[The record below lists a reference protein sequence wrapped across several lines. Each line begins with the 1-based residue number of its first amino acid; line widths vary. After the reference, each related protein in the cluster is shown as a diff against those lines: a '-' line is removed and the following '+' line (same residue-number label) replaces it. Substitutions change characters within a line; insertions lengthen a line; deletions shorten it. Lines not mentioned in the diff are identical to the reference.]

1 MRTLTKSRASVD
13 QDTIMLINEQEVLT
27 KTGIHGQIAS
37 VGKGFGTGR
46 HTNKRGV
53 PSPPKNFT
61 TQRGDNK
68 VPKLLIKK
76 TKEEATSV
84 RTHPYMKD

>member
-1 MRTLTKSRASVD
+1 MGGDPEEESKEKKLNLMKTLTKSRASIGKDSV
-13 QDTIMLINEQEVLT
+13 MLINENEVLT

-53 PSPPKNFT
+53 PSP
-61 TQRGDNK
+61 
-68 VPKLLIKK
+68 
-76 TKEEATSV
+76 S
-84 RTHPYMKD
+84 KD